1 MKYILPLLATF
12 AAGLLYLTLSGCST
26 DQPGTSNT
34 LGTYTTNVR
43 SSPDKVTKAAY
54 KACED
59 LELTNINSSGTTV
72 DGKVTASTAQG
83 EQITIDIEQS
93 GDGVSKVSIRAGTT
107 GDDSLS
113 KQLVDRIN
121 KHLSWF

>member
-1 MKYILPLLATF
+1 MKYFLPLIATF

-26 DQPGTSNT
+26 DQPGTNNT
-34 LGTYTTNVR
+34 LGTYTTNVS

-59 LELTNINSSGTTV
+59 LQLININSSGTTV
-72 DGKVTASTAQG
+72 DGKVTAQTAQG
-83 EQITIDIEQS
+83 EQVSIDIQQS
-93 GDGVSKVSIRAGTT
+93 GDGVSKVAIRAGAT